1 MPPLLRLSAGCAART
16 GQPRGGADR
25 RLRASRAPWPR
36 RRFRIPPGERVYTC
50 FTSDFLVEE
59 ADGWRAEAWEMMR
72 LRRDLEFFFITKRI
86 GRLREQLPPDWGD
99 GYENVTVGC
108 TVENQAAADLRLPL
122 FLETPLRH
130 RVIVCAPLLERDRP
144 HALARARGRGGLRR
158 RRVGQRRTAVRLRMG
173 PRAPRAVRGRRSSL
187 HLPPDRR
194 PVRQGGTP
202 LPHPPGAPARP
213 GPQGG
218 YRLPPGT
225 IAPKRCPEP
234 ECGRNGNRTEGTA
247 RKKPPPGSARQQK
260 NPALRPKK
268 RKSRK
273 LNGYGNRY
281 QSFDEASGAACE

>member
-36 RRFRIPPGERVYTC
+36 RTVQNPARRTGLYLFHVGLPRRGGGRLARRSLGDDAAAPRSGVFLHHQADRTAPGTA
-50 FTSDFLVEE
+50 T
-59 ADGWRAEAWEMMR
+59 AR
-72 LRRDLEFFFITKRI
+72 LGR
-86 GRLREQLPPDWGD
+86 RLRERHGRLHG
-99 GYENVTVGC
+99 GESGGC
-108 TVENQAAADLRLPL
+108 RPAAAAFPRNAPPPPGDRL
-122 FLETPLRH
+122 
-130 RVIVCAPLLERDRP
+130 CAAARTDRP
-144 HALARARGRGGLRR
+144 HVLARARGRGGLRR
-158 RRVGQRRTAVRLRMG
+158 RRVGQRRTAMRLRMG
-173 PRAPRAVRGRRSSL
+173 PRAPRAVRGRRSFL

-194 PVRQGGTP
+194 PVRQGGAP
-202 LPHPPGAPARP
+202 LPHSPGTPARP

-234 ECGRNGNRTEGTA
+234 ECGRNGNRTERTA
-247 RKKPPPGSARQQK
+247 RKKPPPDSARQQK